1 VKAAVFDGSGKP
13 LALREIPT
21 PEPKPG
27 EVLVRIAACG
37 ICHTDLHF
45 LDHGVPTTKAPPLVL
60 GHEASGTVEALGEG
74 VSSLHAGDR
83 VLLPAVYGCGRCRS
97 CRGGRE
103 NLCPSLVFFGS
114 SVDGAFAEFL
124 AAPAEICFPV
134 PEGIPLEEVAIVA
147 DAVSTP
153 FHAVR
158 NRARVRPG
166 ETVAVFGCGGVGM
179 NVVQCAFLAG
189 ARVLAIDLDPE
200 KLALAR
206 ELGAQ
211 AVIDASREPE
221 PARAIRRIADGGV
234 DVAFEAI
241 GRPATIR
248 AAFDSLRRGG
258 RLCVIGFTA
267 SDVPIPGSRVMFHEL
282 EILGSLGC
290 PTSEYPALLALVRSG
305 RIRLAPLVTARVPL
319 EQIGEGFDRARR
331 GEGLR
336 TVVIP

>member
-1 VKAAVFDGSGKP
+1 MRAAVFEGPGKP
-13 LALREIPT
+13 LALRDLPT

-27 EVLVRIAACG
+27 EVLVRVAACG

-45 LDHGVPTTKAPPLVL
+45 LDHGVPTAKAPPLVL

-74 VSSLHAGDR
+74 VTSPRPGDR
-83 VLLPAVYGCGRCRS
+83 VLLPAVYGCGRCRF

-103 NLCPSLVFFGS
+103 NLCASLVFFGS

-124 AAPAEICFPV
+124 VAPADVCFPV
-134 PEGIPLEEVAIVA
+134 PEGIPLDEVAIVA

-153 FHAVR
+153 FHAVK

-179 NVVQCAFLAG
+179 NVVQCSLLAG
-189 ARVLAIDLDPE
+189 ARVFAVDLDPA

-206 ELGAQ
+206 EFGAEA
-211 AVIDASREPE
+211 AVDAGRERE
-221 PARAIRRIADGGV
+221 PARAVRRLADGGV

-241 GRPATIR
+241 GNPATIR
-248 AAFDSLRRGG
+248 AACDSLRRGG

-267 SDVPIPGSRVMFHEL
+267 AEVPVPAGRVMFHEL
-282 EILGSLGC
+282 EIVGSLGC
-290 PTSEYPALLALVRSG
+290 PTSEVPPLLGLVRTG
-305 RIRLAPLVTARVPL
+305 KVRLAPLVTARLPL
-319 EQIGEGFDRARR
+319 ERIREGFDRARR